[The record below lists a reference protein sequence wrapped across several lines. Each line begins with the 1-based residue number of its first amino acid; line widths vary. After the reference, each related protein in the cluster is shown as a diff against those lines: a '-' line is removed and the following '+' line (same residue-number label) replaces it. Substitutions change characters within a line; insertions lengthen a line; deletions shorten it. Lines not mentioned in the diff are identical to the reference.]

1 MAEAYQ
7 HITEDNP
14 DAKEI
19 WGNETERKQK
29 FDAMTPDKF
38 ASWIITLNAKLRGKN
53 PALHNFDGEGVVVG
67 DEDMVGEE
75 SVHIEH
81 QPPDQEDKQE
91 LLTFVL
97 QSAQKL
103 SNIQD
108 VALLVSAGINQIH
121 PFRDKNGTVSR
132 LIYANLSAG
141 SEFVKKHM
149 KEIGEDR
156 TSIDIGS
163 FIPNRFLLKIA
174 HVRLGEDASDRDI
187 RAEAVRVLCDAFSD
201 SSIKMTNDDIPLRS
215 FKIGEGKD
223 ISLQDYLR
231 LATRNLVTGD
241 LFVTRFGKKGGEE
254 LKKKEGRFEKEW

>member
-1 MAEAYQ
+1 MSEEYQ

-14 DAKEI
+14 DAKDL
-19 WGNETERKQK
+19 WGDETERKQK
-29 FDAMTPDKF
+29 FDAMTPDSF
-38 ASWIITLNAKLRGKN
+38 AKWLITLNAKLRGKN
-53 PALHNFDGEGVVVG
+53 PALHSFDGEGIFVG
-67 DEDMVGEE
+67 NDDMVGEE

-81 QPPDQEDKQE
+81 QPPDQQDKQE

-103 SNIQD
+103 SSIQD
-108 VALLVSAGINQIH
+108 AALLVSAGINQIH
-121 PFRDKNGTVSR
+121 PFKDKNGTVSR

-141 SEFVKKHM
+141 SDFVKKHM
-149 KEIGEDR
+149 KEVGGDR
-156 TSIDIGS
+156 HNIDIGS
-163 FIPNRFLLKIA
+163 FIPNRFLLKVA
-174 HVRLGEDASDRDI
+174 REKLGEDASDRDI
-187 RAEAVRVLCDAFSD
+187 RAEAVRVLCDGFRD

-241 LFVTRFGKKGGEE
+241 LFVTRFGKNGGEE
-254 LKKKEGRFEKEW
+254 LKKKEGRFGREW

>member
-53 PALHNFDGEGVVVG
+53 PALHSFDGEGVVVG

-132 LIYANLSAG
+132 LIYA
-141 SEFVKKHM
+141 KM
-149 KEIGEDR
+149 CIRDR
-156 TSIDIGS
+156 ALASCTSGGARS
-163 FIPNRFLLKIA
+163 
-174 HVRLGEDASDRDI
+174 G
-187 RAEAVRVLCDAFSD
+187 RA
-201 SSIKMTNDDIPLRS
+201 NPP
-215 FKIGEGKD
+215 
-223 ISLQDYLR
+223 
-231 LATRNLVTGD
+231 
-241 LFVTRFGKKGGEE
+241 
-254 LKKKEGRFEKEW
+254 